1 MVSKNKYIR
10 TKFKKTAYKTSFCII
25 LLVLEKIRL
34 SFVQYKTFYN
44 LKKTLTNCCS
54 FVVLYFKTGVTQS
67 SLNIYLLIQYK
78 L

>member
-10 TKFKKTAYKTSFCII
+10 TKFKKTAYKTSFYII

-44 LKKTLTNCCS
+44 LKK
-54 FVVLYFKTGVTQS
+54 
-67 SLNIYLLIQYK
+67 K